1 MKKALFLI
9 VYLALILFS
18 CKPKTESEQ
27 NIEQPS
33 SDTTN
38 QTNRYFDYQNTIM
51 HSSYS
56 DTVFVKFSNDTVED
70 CFTFY
75 MPEGNINATK
85 SIIRV
90 TTKTGELIYENVF
103 ETSDIVNGYATY
115 SIFNDSEMEQYVLT
129 EARDVLAKNSF
140 RYINNAEDDSIIK
153 QTAKEDI
160 QDYDT
165 FLECQNE
172 NRPLFVFRLN
182 EENMTF
188 IGYSRIKN
196 KVVDLIYCC

>member
-1 MKKALFLI
+1 MKKSLFFI
-9 VYLALILFS
+9 VYAALILFS
-18 CKPKTESEQ
+18 CKPKTESTQ
-27 NIEQPS
+27 NVEQPS
-33 SDTTN
+33 SDMTN
-38 QTNRYFDYQNTIM
+38 QTNIYFDYQNTIM

-75 MPEGNINATK
+75 MPAGNINATK
-85 SIIRV
+85 SIIRI
-90 TTKTGELIYENVF
+90 TTKSGELIYENVF
-103 ETSDIVNGYATY
+103 ETSNIVNGYATDD
-115 SIFNDSEMEQYVLT
+115 IFNDSEMEQYVLT
-129 EARDVLAKNSF
+129 EARDVLAKTSF
-140 RYINNAEDDSIIK
+140 RDINNAEDDSIIK
-153 QTAKEDI
+153 QTPKEDI

-172 NRPLFVFRLN
+172 NRPLFCIRFN

-188 IGYSRIKN
+188 IGYSRMKG